1 MPQRHFGL
9 LEPVV
14 RRCSVKKGV
23 LKNFAAFTRKLFI
36 EHLGGCFWVTGT
48 TTSLK
53 LHSPGGKYRSSFRTL
68 LEFYPRNIITEIKKK
83 EMTRPGKVTL
93 LYTTIN

>member
-1 MPQRHFGL
+1 MF
-9 LEPVV
+9 
-14 RRCSVKKGV
+14 
-23 LKNFAAFTRKLFI
+23 LKILQQSQENTGWRTNIFI

-53 LHSPGGKYRSSFRTL
+53 LHSPGGKYRSSFRIL
-68 LEFYPRNIITEIKKK
+68 LEFYPRNIITEIKK